1 MHSRRPTLIPRSHPH
16 AHRTPPITFLT
27 PPHPYLCL
35 VRILIGGPAN
45 FAIGDDPFAGMTPRE
60 VGCFL
65 ASERRRLG
73 MTRGAEGEAFEG
85 QSQSEIE
92 ARIEG
97 EVDERDPRH
106 PRVRYVL
113 YCI

>member
-1 MHSRRPTLIPRSHPH
+1 
-16 AHRTPPITFLT
+16 
-27 PPHPYLCL
+27 
-35 VRILIGGPAN
+35 
-45 FAIGDDPFAGMTPRE
+45 
-60 VGCFL
+60 
-65 ASERRRLG
+65 

-85 QSQSEIE
+85 LSQSEIE